1 MIANYIV
8 PFSVNNL
15 QVSIRTQVTFAREYC
30 KNNNMEFSLPVTESW
45 YSGEYSKLKDLVEG
59 GYTDILIYSKMLLA
73 SELCYKTLLEYQ
85 IRSEVNMP
93 RFHITYS
100 NKMLDA
106 KTMLMEI
113 NEKLRHKR
121 HSMNLNNVLKYLK

>member
-30 KNNNMEFSLPVTESW
+30 RNNNMEFSLPVTESW

-59 GYTDILIYSKMLLA
+59 GYTDILVYSKLLLA
-73 SELCYKTLLEYQ
+73 SIVLQ
-85 IRSEVNMP
+85 
-93 RFHITYS
+93 YS
-100 NKMLDA
+100 SR
-106 KTMLMEI
+106 I
-113 NEKLRHKR
+113 SKR
-121 HSMNLNNVLKYLK
+121 R